1 LFKKSE
7 GERREKMM
15 NRDVSLRTVI
25 VAAMI
30 VFLAGS
36 ATVGNA
42 QKFPNHPMTM
52 IVAWGAGG
60 GTDAVART
68 IAMLMEKDLG
78 QPVNVVNRTGGSGA
92 VGHTAAATAKPDG
105 YTMALTTA
113 EITMMH
119 WMGLAQVNYKDMK
132 GVSLVNFDPG
142 SVTVRMD
149 APWRTLKELEDYIR
163 ANPGKLKASGTGK
176 GGSWDLARAGWL
188 KLTGIPQDAMP
199 WVPSNGAAPALQE
212 LVAGG
217 IDVVTCS
224 LPEARAMI
232 EAKKA
237 RPLVVMG
244 DNRSDI
250 FPDVPTL
257 KEMGKNWVMG
267 AWRGVTVPKGTPA
280 EVVAVLEKSVEK
292 AYNNPQYKE
301 FMKKNGYGMVFKASG
316 DFDKF
321 MASEDESMGK
331 LMKEMGIAK

>member
-1 LFKKSE
+1 MSRK
-7 GERREKMM
+7 GWVRVVM
-15 NRDVSLRTVI
+15 
-25 VAAMI
+25 VAA
-30 VFLAGS
+30 VFAVVVGS
-36 ATVGNA
+36 VSVGHA
-42 QKFPNHPMTM
+42 QKYPNHPITM

-68 IAMLMEKDLG
+68 IAMLLEKDLG

-105 YTMALTTA
+105 YTLALTTG

-132 GVSLVNFDPG
+132 GVSLVNFDPAG
-142 SVTVRMD
+142 VTVRMD
-149 APWRTLKELEDYIR
+149 APWKTLKELEDYVR

-176 GGSWDLARAGWL
+176 GGSWDLARAGWM
-188 KLTGIPQDAMP
+188 KAVGIPQEAMP
-199 WVPSNGAAPALQE
+199 WVPSNGAAPAMQE

-250 FPDVPTL
+250 FPETPTL

-267 AWRGVTVPKGTPA
+267 AWRGVTAPKGTPA
-280 EVVAVLEKSVEK
+280 EVVATLEKSVEK

-301 FMKKNGYGMVFKASG
+301 FMKKNGYGMIFKSSG

>member
-1 LFKKSE
+1 
-7 GERREKMM
+7 
-15 NRDVSLRTVI
+15 
-25 VAAMI
+25 
-30 VFLAGS
+30 
-36 ATVGNA
+36 
-42 QKFPNHPMTM
+42 
-52 IVAWGAGG
+52 
-60 GTDAVART
+60 
-68 IAMLMEKDLG
+68 
-78 QPVNVVNRTGGSGA
+78 VNRTGGSGA
-92 VGHTAAATAKPDG
+92 VGHTAAATAKADG
-105 YTMALTTA
+105 YTMALTTG

-132 GVSLVNFDPG
+132 GVSLVNFDPA

-149 APWRTLKELEDYIR
+149 APWKTLKELEDYVR

-188 KLTGIPQDAMP
+188 KMTGIPQEAMP

-250 FPDVPTL
+250 FPDTPTL

-301 FMKKNGYGMVFKASG
+301 FMKKNGYGMVFKVSG